1 MLITLFELVYLHIV
15 SNKTKLTGNVRRAEI
30 RRSFKT
36 KNVFFFLR
44 RNSKYTQAKYFIL
57 NINL

>member
-36 KNVFFFLR
+36 KNVFFLR